1 VHNCVQYAMNILI
14 FGPMFLVTLPF
25 WLPCMI
31 YHHCVILPR
40 RQRMQ
45 EEQEEQARQLDA
57 RREQQQEMIEG
68 QGIAGDAADSQLI
81 GPNAA

>member
-1 VHNCVQYAMNILI
+1 
-14 FGPMFLVTLPF
+14 
-25 WLPCMI
+25 
-31 YHHCVILPR
+31 
-40 RQRMQ
+40 MQ